1 MDKIAIWG
9 NDILASSDQLLVHRE
24 EVCQAFCSLEPEC
37 NAWTFDRQNKRCY
50 LKTTMG
56 NDIYSTVND
65 DSKDFISGPKT
76 CDGEFLNKHTVVL
89 LIQV

>member
-1 MDKIAIWG
+1 MDEIEYWG
-9 NDILASSDQLLVHRE
+9 NDILASSDILYADRE

-37 NAWTFDRQNKRCY
+37 NAWTFDRQDERCY

-56 NDIYSTVND
+56 NDIRSTVPD

-76 CDGEFLNKHTVVL
+76 CDGEFLNKHTTFL
-89 LIQV
+89 LIRV